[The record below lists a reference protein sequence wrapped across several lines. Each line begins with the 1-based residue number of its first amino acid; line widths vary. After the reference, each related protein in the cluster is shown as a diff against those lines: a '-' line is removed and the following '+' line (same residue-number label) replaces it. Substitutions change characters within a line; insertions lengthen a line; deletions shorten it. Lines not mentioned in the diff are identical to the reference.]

1 MWRKYALRNTINTQ
15 DYKYIRR
22 EHNGAAQGGN
32 MYDVA
37 IIGSGPA
44 GLSAAINLKQRNK
57 EIIWFGSPA
66 LSAKVQMSEKIA
78 NYPGLGLI
86 PGSELNKKF
95 IEHAEALGIESTD
108 VMVNGVMPFGDRFS
122 ISAGSDIYE
131 ARAIL
136 LATGVMSGKTF
147 AGEKEFVGR
156 GVSYCATCDGYL
168 YKGKTI
174 AAYCGSKRYEEE
186 IEYLAEVAEK
196 VYLFC
201 GYKDCEINLPNV
213 EIMTEKIEEVVGEMK
228 VMGLK
233 LKAPAAAP
241 ATTAADSAA
250 PAIAAAETL
259 LTVDALFCLRDAISP
274 GTLVPGIEMS
284 GNHIAVG
291 RDMATN
297 IPGCFAAGDCTG
309 TPYQIAKAVGEGNI
323 AAHSI
328 LAYLSENK

>member
-1 MWRKYALRNTINTQ
+1 
-15 DYKYIRR
+15 
-22 EHNGAAQGGN
+22 

-108 VMVNGVMPFGDRFS
+108 VMVNGVMPFGNRFS
-122 ISAGSDIYE
+122 ISAGSDVYE
-131 ARAIL
+131 AKTIL

-213 EIMTEKIEEVVGEMK
+213 EIMSEKIEEVVGEMK
-228 VMGLK
+228 VTGLN
-233 LKAPAAAP
+233 LKTPAAA
-241 ATTAADSAA
+241 AAGTTEAASAGTTGEA
-250 PAIAAAETL
+250 PLA
-259 LTVDALFCLRDAISP
+259 VDALFCLRDAISP
-274 GTLVPGIEMS
+274 GTLVPGIEMN
-284 GNHIAVG
+284 GNHIAVD

-328 LAYLSENK
+328 LAYLSENKQA

>member
-1 MWRKYALRNTINTQ
+1 
-15 DYKYIRR
+15 
-22 EHNGAAQGGN
+22 

-122 ISAGSDIYE
+122 ISAASDVYE
-131 ARAIL
+131 AKTIL

-213 EIMTEKIEEVVGEMK
+213 EIMTEKIEEIVGEMK
-228 VMGLK
+228 VTGLK
-233 LKAPAAAP
+233 LKAPAGAP
-241 ATTAADSAA
+241 ATAAEAAATDGTAAAA
-250 PAIAAAETL
+250 SDAAL
-259 LTVDALFCLRDAISP
+259 PVDALFCLRDAISP
-274 GTLVPGIEMS
+274 GTLVPGIEIN

>member
-1 MWRKYALRNTINTQ
+1 
-15 DYKYIRR
+15 
-22 EHNGAAQGGN
+22 

-122 ISAGSDIYE
+122 ISAGSDVYE

-147 AGEKEFVGR
+147 AGEKELVGR

-213 EIMTEKIEEVVGEMK
+213 EIMKEKIEEVVGEMK
-228 VMGLK
+228 VTGLK

-241 ATTAADSAA
+241 AATDDTILA
-250 PAIAAAETL
+250 
-259 LTVDALFCLRDAISP
+259 VDALFCLRDAISP
-274 GTLVPGIEMS
+274 GTLVPGIEMN

-328 LAYLSENK
+328 LAYLSEKK

>member
-1 MWRKYALRNTINTQ
+1 
-15 DYKYIRR
+15 
-22 EHNGAAQGGN
+22 

-156 GVSYCATCDGYL
+156 
-168 YKGKTI
+168 
-174 AAYCGSKRYEEE
+174 
-186 IEYLAEVAEK
+186 VA
-196 VYLFC
+196 C
-201 GYKDCEINLPNV
+201 
-213 EIMTEKIEEVVGEMK
+213 M
-228 VMGLK
+228 
-233 LKAPAAAP
+233 
-241 ATTAADSAA
+241 
-250 PAIAAAETL
+250 
-259 LTVDALFCLRDAISP
+259 
-274 GTLVPGIEMS
+274 
-284 GNHIAVG
+284 
-291 RDMATN
+291 
-297 IPGCFAAGDCTG
+297 
-309 TPYQIAKAVGEGNI
+309 
-323 AAHSI
+323 
-328 LAYLSENK
+328 

>member
-1 MWRKYALRNTINTQ
+1 
-15 DYKYIRR
+15 
-22 EHNGAAQGGN
+22 

-78 NYPGLGLI
+78 NYPGFGLI
-86 PGSELNKKF
+86 SGSELNKKF

-228 VMGLK
+228 VAGLK

-241 ATTAADSAA
+241 ATTAADS
-250 PAIAAAETL
+250 AAAETL